1 MYRKSKK
8 SYTLRMSKPQWKS
21 EFLYF
26 DNDDYYRDLIAELDK
41 AQFSISM
48 EVFTFEEGVLAQRL
62 INAFERAN
70 KRGVTVRLIC
80 DGWGS
85 PNFMQNLSVKLRRA
99 NIKFR
104 LFRPLPWRKGRVR
117 GESRNPFIKVWT
129 RIRRINR
136 GFHRKVTIIDKRIAW
151 VSSLNV
157 SDVHLKEVYGKNA
170 WADIGARLEGDG
182 IDSLQMAFEKAF
194 FRRKWIRFLPRP
206 SNPLVLLND
215 SWVRRRKTTFIQR
228 QRIKR
233 ARRRVWIQNP
243 YFVPERT
250 LLQALYKAAKR
261 NIDVVVLIPDKN
273 DQPIVKW
280 IMHALLDQL
289 LLHGIK
295 VFEYQT
301 RFAHKKVLIVDD
313 IYTIGST
320 NFNHRSLL
328 HDQEVEVLMTT
339 IENQRLLELNFTSDL
354 AESIELT
361 VDTIKKQSLIYR
373 FFTRIMFFLRFW
385 C

>member
-1 MYRKSKK
+1 MN
-8 SYTLRMSKPQWKS
+8 KPLWKNES
-21 EFLYF
+21 LYF
-26 DNDDYYRDLIAELDK
+26 DNDDYYRDLIAELDQ

-48 EVFTFEEGVLAQRL
+48 EVFTFEDGVLAQRL
-62 INAFERAN
+62 VEAFERAN

-85 PNFMQNLSVKLRRA
+85 PTFMQSLSPKLRRA
-99 NIKFR
+99 NTKFR
-104 LFRPLPWRKGRVR
+104 VYRPLPWRAGRIR
-117 GESRNPFIKVWT
+117 GESRNPIVMLWT

-136 GFHRKVTIIDKRIAW
+136 GFHRKVTLIDKKIAW

-157 SDVHLKEVYGKNA
+157 ADVHIKEVYGKNA
-170 WADIGARLEGDG
+170 WADIGARLEGEG
-182 IDSLQMAFEKAF
+182 VESLQMAFEKAF

-206 SNPLVLLND
+206 SHPLVLLND
-215 SWVRRRKTTFIQR
+215 SWVRRRRTTFIQK

-233 ARRRVWIQNP
+233 AKKRIWIQNP
-243 YFVPERT
+243 YFVPERS

-261 NIDVVVLIPDKN
+261 GIDVVILIPDKN

-280 IMHALLDQL
+280 IVHALLDQL
-289 LLHGIK
+289 LLHNIK
-295 VFEYQT
+295 VFEYQP

-313 IYTIGST
+313 IFTIGST

-328 HDQEVEVLMTT
+328 HDQEVEVLITNP
-339 IENQRLLELNFTSDL
+339 ENQKQLEQSFTNDL
-354 AESIELT
+354 GESIELT
-361 VDTIKKQSLIYR
+361 VATVKSHSFIYR
-373 FFTRIMFFLRFW
+373 VFTRTMFFLRFW

>member
-1 MYRKSKK
+1 MYRNLKK
-8 SYTLRMSKPQWKS
+8 SYPLNMTNTDWQS
-21 EFLYF
+21 ELLYF
-26 DNDDYYRDLIAELDK
+26 ENDDFYRDLIAELDK

-48 EVFTFEEGVLAQRL
+48 EVFTFEEGVLAQRIL
-62 INAFERAN
+62 KAFERAT
-70 KRGVTVRLIC
+70 KRGVSVRLIC

-85 PNFMQNLSVKLRRA
+85 PSFMQNLAVYLRRA
-99 NIKFR
+99 NVKFR
-104 LFRPLPWRKGRVR
+104 VYRPLPWRKGRIR
-117 GESRNPFIKVWT
+117 GESRNPLIMLWT

-136 GFHRKVTIIDKRIAW
+136 GFHRKVTIIDKKTAW

-170 WADIGARLEGDG
+170 WSDIGARLEGNG
-182 IDSLQMAFEKAF
+182 IESLQMAFEKAF
-194 FRRKWIRFLPRP
+194 FRRKWIRLLPRP
-206 SNPLVLLND
+206 THPLVLLND
-215 SWVRRRKTTFIQR
+215 SWVRRRKTTFIQK

-233 ARRRVWIQNP
+233 ARRRIWIQNP

-261 NIDVVVLIPDKN
+261 GIEVIVLIPDKN

-280 IMHALLDQL
+280 IVHALLDQL

-295 VFEYQT
+295 VYEYQP

-313 IYTIGST
+313 TYTIGST

-328 HDQEVEVLMTT
+328 HDQEVEILLSNL
-339 IENQRLLELNFTSDL
+339 ENKRLLEQSFRNDL
-354 AESIELT
+354 GESIELT
-361 VDTIKKQSLIYR
+361 VETVKKQSFLYR

>member
-1 MYRKSKK
+1 MN
-8 SYTLRMSKPQWKS
+8 KPEWKS
-21 EFLYF
+21 ELLYF
-26 DNDDYYRDLIAELDK
+26 DNDDFYRDLIAELDL

-48 EVFTFEEGVLAQRL
+48 EVFTFEDGILAQRL
-62 INAFERAN
+62 IESFNRAN
-70 KRGVTVRLIC
+70 QRGVSVRLVC

-85 PNFMQNLSVKLRRA
+85 PNLMQALNTQLRKA
-99 NIKFR
+99 NVKFR
-104 LFRPLPWRKGRVR
+104 IYRPLPWRSGRMR
-117 GESRNPFIKVWT
+117 GESRNIFTLLWNRVRK
-129 RIRRINR
+129 INR
-136 GFHRKVTIIDKRIAW
+136 GFHRKVTIIDKKIAW
-151 VSSLNV
+151 VGSLNV

-170 WADIGARLEGDG
+170 WADIGARIEGEG
-182 IDSLQMAFEKAF
+182 INSLQMAFEKSF

-206 SNPLVLLND
+206 NNPLVLLND
-215 SWVRRRKTTFIQR
+215 SWLRRRKTTFIQK

-233 ARRRVWIQNP
+233 SKKRIFIQTP

-250 LLQALYKAAKR
+250 LLQALYRAAKR
-261 NIDVVVLIPDKN
+261 GIQVVVLIPDKT

-280 IMHALLDQL
+280 IIHALLDQL

-295 VFEYQT
+295 VFEYQP

-328 HDQEVEVLMTT
+328 HDQEVEILITT
-339 IENQRLLELNFTSDL
+339 QSNQKQLELSFNNDL

-361 VDTIKKQSLIYR
+361 IDTVSKHSIIYR
-373 FFTRIMFFLRFW
+373 FFTRTMFFLRYW